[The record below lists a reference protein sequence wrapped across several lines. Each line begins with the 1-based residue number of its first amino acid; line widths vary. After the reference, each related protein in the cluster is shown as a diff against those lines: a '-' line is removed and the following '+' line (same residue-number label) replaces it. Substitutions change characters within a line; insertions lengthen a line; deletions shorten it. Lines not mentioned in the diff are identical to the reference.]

1 MRTAVAAAILGTA
14 LVASP
19 LARTDQDAR
28 AKESLERTFPQNG
41 RIRMDLSAGEYH
53 ISGNPDNRIR
63 LEWSVRDAAQLPR
76 VSARADVHGRDAS
89 ITTDGPTNKG
99 LNVTIRV
106 PQQADLYVRLT
117 AGDLRI
123 EGIEGNKDVELH
135 AGDVRIDVG
144 RAQDYHNVDASVWA
158 GEIRAA
164 PFQVHKEGLFR
175 SFDWRGKGP
184 YRLHAKL
191 KAGDLRL
198 FTKSGDER

>member
-1 MRTAVAAAILGTA
+1 MRSAVAAAIVGAT
-14 LVASP
+14 LVAVP
-19 LARTDQDAR
+19 LAETDQGER
-28 AKESLERTFPQNG
+28 AKDSLERTFSQNG

-53 ISGNPDNRIR
+53 ISGHPDNRIR

-76 VSARADVHGRDAS
+76 VRARADVHDRDAT
-89 ITTDGPTNKG
+89 IMTDGPTNKG
-99 LNVTIRV
+99 LNVAIQV
-106 PQQADLYVRLT
+106 PQRADLLVRLT

-123 EGIEGNKDVELH
+123 EGIQGNKDVELH

-144 RAQDYHNVDASVWA
+144 RAEDYHNVDASVWA
-158 GEIRAA
+158 GEIQAA
-164 PFQVHKEGLFR
+164 PFRVFKGGLFR

-198 FTKSGDER
+198 FTKSETD